1 MCGPCLQF
9 LTHLCAGRHAEA
21 VVAVVGAVVVGT
33 LNGVSRKA
41 VGSVVGG
48 AGGVARVVVVVVA
61 VAVIVTVVFAAVVS
75 SE

>member
-1 MCGPCLQF
+1 MCRPCLQF

-48 AGGVARVVVVVVA
+48 AGGVARVVVVVA